1 MDLQGRTNLPE
12 TISNPNIKL
21 EIERG
26 RALGTLWSL
35 RPKQVLILQEIMLNH
50 PKVTKQSELAEKFA
64 VGRNTINEIIN
75 QLSLHGFVQ
84 RKKGKPNIYSME
96 LTELVMNLIAE
107 SIDEE
112 LQPPIEGGNN
122 VSEVNLS
129 KSSPTLALLSNRELL
144 TDLNKW
150 NSELRGTLPNEGL
163 EKTDFNEET
172 ALEISSINQQQ
183 KLEKIW

>member
-1 MDLQGRTNLPE
+1 MMFCYFLHNQAKFLSYFESVYAEPENTKTNDKKSRLIYWLDLQGRTNLPE

-64 VGRNTINEIIN
+64 VGRNTVNEIIN
-75 QLSLHGFVQ
+75 QLSFHGFVQ

-96 LTELVMNLIAE
+96 LTELVMNLIAD

-112 LQPPIEGGNN
+112 F
-122 VSEVNLS
+122 S
-129 KSSPTLALLSNRELL
+129 
-144 TDLNKW
+144 
-150 NSELRGTLPNEGL
+150 LP
-163 EKTDFNEET
+163 
-172 ALEISSINQQQ
+172 
-183 KLEKIW
+183 